1 MARSLWARVFRVT
14 PLDDKITAALA
25 DDPMA
30 PGSEWSWVRLREC
43 PHRWCRT
50 ATGNHYP
57 PACPCSYSRAAFD
70 ALDKLSRSCDL
81 ATAILRITTAPGGQL
96 GVHAVA
102 RTLPR
107 LPRREDTP

>member
-14 PLDDKITAALA
+14 PLDVKITAALA
-25 DDPMA
+25 DDPVA
-30 PGSEWSWVRLREC
+30 PGSEWSWVRLRDC
-43 PHRWCRT
+43 PH
-50 ATGNHYP
+50 HYT
-57 PACPCSYSRAAFD
+57 PACPCAYSRAAFD

-81 ATAILRITTAPGGQL
+81 STAILRITTAPGGQL

-102 RTLPR
+102 RTRPR

>member
-14 PLDDKITAALA
+14 PLDVKITAALA
-25 DDPMA
+25 VPVV

-43 PHRWCRT
+43 PH
-50 ATGNHYP
+50 HYP

-81 ATAILRITTAPGGQL
+81 TTAILRITTAPGGQL

-102 RTLPR
+102 RTRPR
-107 LPRREDTP
+107 PPRREDTP

>member
-25 DDPMA
+25 DDPVA
-30 PGSEWSWVRLREC
+30 PGSEWSWVRLRDC
-43 PHRWCRT
+43 PH
-50 ATGNHYP
+50 HYT

-81 ATAILRITTAPGGQL
+81 TTAILRITTAPGGQI
-96 GVHAVA
+96 GVHAAA
-102 RTLPR
+102 RTRPR
-107 LPRREDTP
+107 PPRREDTP